1 MSSFAGVS
9 VVAND
14 ELCPDTQST
23 VRTSADCGYH
33 LLVVQDYSRAKKSI
47 SSRPFMV
54 GGHCWLLF
62 YCPHGEN
69 HTCADVVSVRLSC
82 IQDDSEKQPVEAKV
96 VFSLIGQVE
105 LQNPVYIA
113 QSEACSFDPCSQSIE
128 QDFRRDAL
136 ERSSVKLKDDYLTVR
151 CDVMVCN
158 TNPRDDDDD
167 AAATI
172 TKARL
177 PNICRDF
184 NILFKTEAGADVTFE
199 VGGNKLA
206 THRCVLAAR
215 SKVFMAQLFGPM
227 KEATA
232 QTGVIHIKDME
243 ASVFRALLSFIYTDS
258 LPSMEEDNMEEDNRQ
273 EVEASEDEM
282 SRVVEQGQEDEE
294 VIENEIWLQWL
305 QNLLVAADRYDV
317 QRLKCICEEQL
328 SEHISVRMVMSTLA
342 LAEQHHCQGL
352 KEACFKFI
360 QVQPPSCLQAVMAT
374 DG

>member
-1 MSSFAGVS
+1 
-9 VVAND
+9 
-14 ELCPDTQST
+14 
-23 VRTSADCGYH
+23 
-33 LLVVQDYSRAKKSI
+33 
-47 SSRPFMV
+47 MV

-69 HTCADVVSVRLSC
+69 HTCADFVYVRLSC
-82 IQDDSEKQPVEAKV
+82 IQDDSKKQPVEAKV
-96 VFSLIGQVE
+96 VFSLIDQVE
-105 LQNPVYIA
+105 LQNPK
-113 QSEACSFDPCSQSIE
+113 
-128 QDFRRDAL
+128 RN
-136 ERSSVKLKDDYLTVR
+136 LKDDCLTVR

-158 TNPRDDDDD
+158 PNSRDDD

-177 PNICRDF
+177 PDICRDF

-199 VGGNKLA
+199 VGGDKLA
-206 THRCVLAAR
+206 AHRCVLAAR

-227 KEATA
+227 KETTA

-258 LPSMEEDNMEEDNRQ
+258 FPFMEEDNGQ
-273 EVEASEDEM
+273 EVEASENEM
-282 SRVVEQGQEDEE
+282 SRVGEQGQEEE
-294 VIENEIWLQWL
+294 EDVIENVIWLQWL

-328 SEHISVRMVMSTLA
+328 SEHICVRMVMSTLA

-360 QVQPPSCLQAVMAT
+360 QVQTPSSLQAVMAT
-374 DG
+374 DGWDYVVSTYPSVLKELFAKVTALNQQK